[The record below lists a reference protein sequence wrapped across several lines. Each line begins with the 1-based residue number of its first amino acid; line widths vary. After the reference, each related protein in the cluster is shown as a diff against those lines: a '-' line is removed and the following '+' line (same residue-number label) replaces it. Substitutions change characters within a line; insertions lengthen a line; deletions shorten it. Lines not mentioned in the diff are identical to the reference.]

1 MPGFFNIRFDT
12 LSFWLGF
19 LAATL
24 FWWLLRKIQ
33 PSIPRAVERVR
44 HLVRQSKRKSSDRL
58 DDAMRR
64 ETMRRAQA
72 MHLAAATFPL
82 DEILVQPL
90 LIAPPP
96 ALVTPGQVT
105 PNTIA
110 NQVIPYL
117 PEWPEVSAHF
127 PVRLLHPAEALQNG
141 ARIAVIG
148 QPGCGKSVLLASLAS
163 QCARRAALP
172 GDLQNKTPVLVHI
185 LDLALD
191 TAEWKEDPL
200 LPVIKATS
208 GQNSV
213 LVQPQIPRFMR
224 TAAAAGQLLVLVDG
238 LDEIHP
244 SQLPPASTWL
254 AALAAAYPGIALM
267 TAASPHYIDGLSGAG
282 FLPLAVAGWDGQK
295 KQQFLQHWT
304 AAWHKH
310 VQPALAA
317 QTGAEAVD
325 SRVLN
330 LWLTAE
336 NETLTPLEW
345 TLKVWALYAGDLRGR
360 DAVDAVEAHLRRALG
375 ETVPVEAP
383 ERLAAL
389 LVARGK
395 AALSYRE
402 MEQALSDLK
411 LSAPAVDS
419 ETTARPKKKQPQL
432 SSGARMLDA
441 LQIAGVLTAHPG
453 DLLRFT
459 NPVFCGFFAAPSIS
473 AEDAALLAS
482 QPYWTI
488 NLSAARYT
496 AGQPAAEQIVQAM
509 LYADNAPLHTELLV
523 CARWLADA
531 PENAPWR
538 AAVLRKLVTL
548 IQQNDLPFGLR
559 GRVLGAFIAA
569 NDAATPLLIKQLMSS
584 RLASVRQI
592 AAISCGAL
600 QQPKLLNDLMGL
612 LVDPQPDVRYSACLA
627 LGAFDLPSAREAL
640 SGALTQGDEGLQQA
654 AAEVL
659 AYQPGRGYELLKEA
673 LASDNLLV
681 RRAAVLGMANIHEDW
696 TLRLLEK
703 TAVEDAQW
711 VVRSAAAQAV
721 ENRQQTD
728 SYLPAPLPP
737 ASNAAWLITYASKQ
751 GTGVPA
757 NAYPMELLLSAM
769 QNGTLEE
776 KLAAMAYTRDSDD
789 ERVLM
794 QVHALLQSS
803 DPGACEAALY
813 ALWHKA
819 AAGQTVTP
827 LQMYFS
833 MPA

>member
-1 MPGFFNIRFDT
+1 MPGLFNIRFDT

-44 HLVRQSKRKSSDRL
+44 HLIQQSKRKSSDRL

-64 ETMRRAQA
+64 ETLRRAQA
-72 MHLAAATFPL
+72 THLAAATFPL
-82 DEILVQPL
+82 DDILVQPL

-96 ALVTPGQVT
+96 ALVTPGQST

-117 PEWPEVSAHF
+117 PDWPEISAHF

-141 ARIAVIG
+141 ARVAVIG
-148 QPGCGKSVLLASLAS
+148 QPGCGKTVLLASLAS
-163 QCARRAALP
+163 QCARRSALP
-172 GDLQNKTPVLVHI
+172 GDLQEKTPILVHVI
-185 LDLALD
+185 DLVLDA
-191 TAEWKEDPL
+191 AEWRTDPL
-200 LPVIKATS
+200 LPLIKAA
-208 GQNSV
+208 GWQNSV
-213 LVQPQIPRFMR
+213 LVQPQIPRYVR
-224 TAAAAGQLLVLVDG
+224 AVAAEGRLLVLVDG

-244 SQLPPASTWL
+244 SELPAAAAWL
-254 AALAAAYPGIALM
+254 TALAGAFPGIALIV
-267 TAASPHYIDGLSGAG
+267 AASPHYMDGLSTAG

-295 KQQFLQHWT
+295 KQQFLQQWT
-304 AAWHKH
+304 TAWNKH
-310 VQPALAA
+310 VQPALAR
-317 QTGAEAVD
+317 TGAQPVD

-330 LWLTAE
+330 LWLTSD

-360 DAVDAVEAHLRRALG
+360 GSIDAIDAYLLRILA
-375 ETVPVEAP
+375 EKVPIEAP
-383 ERLAAL
+383 ARLAAL
-389 LVARGK
+389 LIARGK

-411 LSAPAVDS
+411 VAAAPVEA
-419 ETTARPKKKQPQL
+419 EPAARGKKKQPQL

-441 LQIAGVLTAHPG
+441 MLDSGLLAAHSG
-453 DLLRFT
+453 DLLRFAS
-459 NPVFCGFFAAPSIS
+459 PVFCGYFAAPSIS
-473 AEDAALLAS
+473 AEDVALLAS
-482 QPYWTI
+482 QPYWTL
-488 NLSAARYT
+488 NLTAARYC
-496 AGQPAAEQIVQAM
+496 AGKAEAEQIVQTM
-509 LYADNAPLHTELLV
+509 LYTNNAPLHAELLA

-559 GRVLGAFIAA
+559 GRLLGAFIAA
-569 NDAATPLLIKQLMSS
+569 NDSATPLLLKQLMGSKV
-584 RLASVRQI
+584 ASVRQL
-592 AAISCGAL
+592 AAIGCGAL
-600 QQPKLLNDLMGL
+600 QQSRLLNDLMAL
-612 LVDPQPDVRYSACLA
+612 LADPVPDVRFSACLA
-627 LGAFDLPSAREAL
+627 LGAFDQPAAREAL
-640 SGALTQGDEGLQQA
+640 SAALAQGDEGLQQA

-659 AYQPGRGYELLKEA
+659 AYQPGRGYDLLKEA
-673 LASDNLLV
+673 LTSDNLLV
-681 RRAAVLGMANIHEDW
+681 RRAAVLGMANIHETW
-696 TLRLLEK
+696 TTQLLEK

-711 VVRSAAAQAV
+711 VVRSAAAQAI

-728 SYLPAPLPP
+728 PYLPAPLPP
-737 ASNAAWLITYASKQ
+737 AANAAWLITYASKQ

-757 NAYPMELLLSAM
+757 NAFPMELLLSAL
-769 QNGTLEE
+769 QDGTLEE

-794 QVHALLQSS
+794 QLHALLQGP
-803 DPGACEAALY
+803 DPAASEAALY
-813 ALWHKA
+813 TLWHKA
-819 AAGQTVTP
+819 AAGQNVTP